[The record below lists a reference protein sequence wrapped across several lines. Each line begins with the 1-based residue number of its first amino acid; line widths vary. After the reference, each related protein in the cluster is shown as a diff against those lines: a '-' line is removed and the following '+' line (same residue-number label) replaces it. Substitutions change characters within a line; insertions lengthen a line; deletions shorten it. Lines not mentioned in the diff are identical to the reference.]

1 MSAELL
7 DMDFNSKAIIPKQ
20 YDVKMSKPKK
30 YGWPRNRVTYVCAA
44 KLSIIL
50 SNNPKFQI
58 KSTIHLELQLCVTP
72 IAATKWPN

>member
-1 MSAELL
+1 M
-7 DMDFNSKAIIPKQ
+7 NTNHTKAKGPANPKFYSNTTSYVQQ

-50 SNNPKFQI
+50 SNNPL
-58 KSTIHLELQLCVTP
+58 TINNP
-72 IAATKWPN
+72 K